1 MTDNRKSGLALIVGS
16 AGMLIT
22 MAVHPGGMIS
32 PAAVESMAR
41 KLTAVHSL
49 ALLTLPLLLL
59 GALGLSHWLKAP
71 DRLAIAAFVL
81 YALAI
86 VAVMQAAVADGLVA
100 PNVLRRLVEA
110 STDARANWQI
120 VFRYNF
126 EVNQAYARLYAV
138 ASSLAVALWSIL
150 LLRPATRARG
160 AAIFG
165 FVITAVTILA
175 VASGKLSLDVHGF
188 GAVVLGQAIWFVA
201 VGLRLWDT
209 PQRSAPPPPVLS
221 AYAISA

>member
-1 MTDNRKSGLALIVGS
+1 MTDNRKTALALIVGS

-22 MAVHPGGMIS
+22 MAVHPGGAVS
-32 PAAVESMAR
+32 PAAVESVAR

-71 DRLAIAAFVL
+71 DRLAIAAFVI

-110 STDARANWQI
+110 GADARANWQI

-150 LLRPATRARG
+150 LLRPATLARG
-160 AAIFG
+160 VAIFG
-165 FVITAVTILA
+165 FVVTAVTVLA
-175 VASGKLSLDVHGF
+175 VGSGKLSLDVHGF
-188 GAVVLGQAIWFVA
+188 GAVVLGQSIWFIAVA
-201 VGLRLWDT
+201 LRLWDAA
-209 PQRSAPPPPVLS
+209 QSSAP
-221 AYAISA
+221 A